1 MMVGDVVLVRPV
13 EVVME
18 RSVLVGVD
26 GSEASLRAVEWAAAE
41 AARRHCRLRTLTAF
55 PAPSPDAAFVWPEE
69 EIRASARAVL
79 DLAEERAS
87 ATAPGVAVDRE
98 VAVDSPGRALLAYAG
113 EEGTAVAVVGHRG
126 RGGFSGLRV
135 GSVAYR
141 VAAQSSVPVVVVGPH
156 PVADDSAEVVVGDD
170 GSAWAERVVTE
181 AFEAASAGGGPLRVV
196 RVRES
201 PPPFLP
207 PALTAS
213 SRTPESGPDAGAALE
228 RSVGPLRA
236 RYPGV
241 EVRTEVVEGRPVT
254 ALTAAARAARL
265 LVVGAG
271 GQHGLT
277 RLALGSAAHGVLHRS
292 PCPVMVVHS
301 G

>member
-1 MMVGDVVLVRPV
+1 
-13 EVVME
+13 ME

-26 GSEASLRAVEWAAAE
+26 GSEASMRAVEWAAAE
-41 AARRHCRLRTLTAF
+41 AARRHRRLRTLTAF

-69 EIRASARAVL
+69 EIRAGARTVL

-87 ATAPGVAVDRE
+87 AAAPGVAVDRE
-98 VAVDSPGRALLAYAG
+98 VAMDSPGRALLACAG
-113 EEGTAVAVVGHRG
+113 EAGTAMVVVGHRG
-126 RGGFSGLRV
+126 RGGFSGLGV

-141 VAAQSSVPVVVVGPH
+141 VAAQASVPVVVVGPH
-156 PVADDSAEVVVGDD
+156 AVADDSTEVVVGSD
-170 GSAWAERVVTE
+170 GSAGAERAVAE

-207 PALTAS
+207 PMLTS
-213 SRTPESGPDAGAALE
+213 SPRTRRSGPDDELALE
-228 RSVGPLRA
+228 RAVEPLRA
-236 RYPGV
+236 RHPGV

-254 ALTAAARAARL
+254 ALTEAARAARL

-292 PCPVMVVHS
+292 PCPVMVVHA
-301 G
+301 GGTP

>member
-1 MMVGDVVLVRPV
+1 MTRPV

-26 GSEASLRAVEWAAAE
+26 GSDESLRAVEWAAAE
-41 AARRHCRLRTLTAF
+41 ASLRHCRLRTITAF

-79 DLAEERAS
+79 DLAGERAS
-87 ATAPGVAVDRE
+87 AAAPGVAVDRE
-98 VAVDSPGRALLAYAG
+98 VAVDSPGRALLACAG
-113 EEGTAVAVVGHRG
+113 QDGTALVVVGHRG

-141 VAAQSSVPVVVVGPH
+141 VAAQSSVPVVVVGPR
-156 PVADDSAEVVVGDD
+156 PAADDSAEVVVGDD
-170 GSAWAERVVTE
+170 GSAGAERVLAE
-181 AFEAASAGGGPLRVV
+181 AFEAASTGGGPLRVV

-201 PPPFLP
+201 PLPFLP
-207 PALTAS
+207 PVVAS
-213 SRTPESGPDAGAALE
+213 APRARENGPDDEAALE
-228 RSVGPLRA
+228 RAVGPLRA
-236 RYPGV
+236 RYPEV
-241 EVRTEVVEGRPVT
+241 EVSTEVVDGRPVA
-254 ALTAAARAARL
+254 ALTDAARAARL

-271 GQHGLT
+271 GEYGLT

-292 PCPVMVVHS
+292 PCPVMVVHT

>member
-1 MMVGDVVLVRPV
+1 
-13 EVVME
+13 ME

-26 GSEASLRAVEWAAAE
+26 GSDESLRAVEWASAE
-41 AARRHCRLRTLTAF
+41 AARRHLRLRTFTAF
-55 PAPSPDAAFVWPEE
+55 PAPSPEAAFVWPEE
-69 EIRASARAVL
+69 EIRASARSVL

-87 ATAPGVAVDRE
+87 AAAPGVAVDRE
-98 VAVDSPGRALLAYAG
+98 VAVDSPGRALLARAG
-113 EEGTAVAVVGHRG
+113 EDGTALVVVGHRG

-170 GSAWAERVVTE
+170 GSAWAERVVAE
-181 AFEAASAGGGPLRVV
+181 AFEAASAGDGPLRVV
-196 RVRES
+196 RVRET
-201 PPPFLP
+201 PLPFLLP
-207 PALTAS
+207 VVAS
-213 SRTPESGPDAGAALE
+213 SPRARESGPDDELAME
-228 RSVGPLRA
+228 RTVGPLRA
-236 RYPGV
+236 RYPEV
-241 EVRTEVVEGRPVT
+241 EVRTEVVDGRPVA
-254 ALTAAARAARL
+254 ALTEAARAARL